1 MLRPG
6 HLILTLRAGERFAH
20 VPARLDYLA
29 GNARPSSWLDRGP
42 VDRVLMRIGGGAR
55 SLTVFH
61 ARKSLERPAER
72 HIGFDDVE
80 ESLGMPRTYRIG
92 IGDPARSDDVVAALR
107 DLAMVES
114 ASVQRLVIARD
125 DPPVTAVVRNARSL
139 RELAYAPHARIH
151 APGALGIEEGD
162 ERVIVAVVDT
172 GIVIGHPEFQRKCL
186 AGYDT
191 VDLGLGRLNDRL
203 RLIGDSRG
211 ADYNPYDDV
220 GHGCHV
226 AGIIGAQGW
235 RIPRGVGGRA
245 MLLPIRVLAAAVAD
259 GNPKRMGVGAL
270 PDIDCGLKVACDLNA
285 DVLNLS
291 FGTPSNAADPH
302 APAPHKQVLDYAT
315 HRDVVLVAAAGNS
328 GMREEFFPARHPAVI
343 AVASV
348 DAAGRRSK
356 FSTWGAHLAIAAPG
370 ENIVSAAPNGRYQ
383 LNTGT
388 SFAAPFV
395 AGVAAL
401 MRGRARRRD
410 RRVPSEIVRRLLM
423 ESAEPLPGT
432 TAEETGSGLL
442 NAARAL
448 AALDRWME
456 AA

>member
-6 HLILTLRAGERFAH
+6 HLILTLRSGERFAH
-20 VPARLDYLA
+20 VPARLDFLA
-29 GNARPSSWLDRGP
+29 GNARPASWLDRGP
-42 VDRVLMRIGGGAR
+42 IDRLLTRLGGGAR
-55 SLTVFH
+55 TLTVFH
-61 ARKSLERPAER
+61 ARKSLARPAER
-72 HIGFDDVE
+72 HVGFDDVE
-80 ESLGMPRTYRIG
+80 ESLGMTRTYRIG

-107 DLAMVES
+107 DLAVVE
-114 ASVQRLVIARD
+114 AAAVQRLVVAQQ
-125 DPPVTAVVRNARSL
+125 DPPVTAVVKDARSL

-151 APGALGIEEGD
+151 APRALGIEPGD
-162 ERVIVAVVDT
+162 ERVTVAVVDT
-172 GIVIGHPEFQRKCL
+172 GIVVGHPEFQRKCL

-211 ADYNPYDDV
+211 SDYNPYDDV

-226 AGIIGAQGW
+226 AGVIGAQGW

-259 GNPKRMGVGAL
+259 DNPKRMGVGAL
-270 PDIDCGLKVACDLNA
+270 PDIDCGLKVACDLGA
-285 DVLNLS
+285 DVINMS
-291 FGTPSNAADPH
+291 FGTPANAADPH
-302 APAPHKQVLDYAT
+302 APPPHKQVLDYAT
-315 HRDVVLVAAAGNS
+315 HHDIVLVAAAGNS
-328 GMREEFFPARHPAVI
+328 GLCEEFHPARHAAVI

-348 DAAGRRSK
+348 DGAGQRSR
-356 FSTWGAHLAIAAPG
+356 FSTYGAHLALSAPG
-370 ENIVSAAPNGRYQ
+370 ENVVSAAPNGRYQ

-401 MRGRARRRD
+401 MRGRARRRN
-410 RRVPSEIVRRLLM
+410 RRVPAAVVRRLLM
-423 ESAEPLPGT
+423 ASAEALPHT
-432 TAEETGSGLL
+432 TAVETGAGLL
-442 NAARAL
+442 NAGRAL
-448 AALDRWME
+448 DALDRWME